1 MSLNANCAVATVWN
15 VLVFMKRSG
24 MCFRFQFYQGLA
36 TIQKVGISYISS
48 SFSASV
54 RKFST
59 RCTWLMAYLFSVAS
73 WHIFWCVYKHWFI
86 TGKNGHLASCQID
99 HYCLHL
105 KIESSYVASSLFHI
119 ISLFLSL
126 SGQILGTDRG
136 LQLLLFKRCSQSV
149 PLVLLKLSDRWSNI
163 KTMYTWSGTSLIFC
177 LCVESE
183 PV

>member
-1 MSLNANCAVATVWN
+1 MHVTECELCSRHS
-15 VLVFMKRSG
+15 MERSG
-24 MCFRFQFYQGLA
+24 IYETFWYVFSLSVLSGTGHHTEGRHQLHLF
-36 TIQKVGISYISS
+36 S
-48 SFSASV
+48 SFSAPV

-119 ISLFLSL
+119 ISLSFSLSL
-126 SGQILGTDRG
+126 VKYWAMTEA
-136 LQLLLFKRCSQSV
+136 CS
-149 PLVLLKLSDRWSNI
+149 
-163 KTMYTWSGTSLIFC
+163 YFC
-177 LCVESE
+177 SKGGHSQCLWCY
-183 PV
+183 